1 MSDFD
6 SERLSNLFHKYLK
19 PGKEEIETTAVSD
32 LLKEYDRKKFASITL
47 KEVQN
52 NIDID
57 KYGYVGFAS
66 VENFARN
73 YFMNEPSTSV
83 PEIISLFYN
92 NYSSDKG
99 KRFDNRTDRL
109 IEQEDMS
116 KLLIQLYP
124 DLTQDDAEELS
135 QQLFSSNTSMGSV
148 KKLAEKL
155 TKF

>member
-6 SERLSNLFHKYLK
+6 SERLGTLFNKYLK
-19 PGKEEIETTAVSD
+19 QGKEEIETSVVSD
-32 LLKEYDRKKFASITL
+32 LLKEYDRKKFANITL
-47 KEVQN
+47 KDVQN
-52 NIDID
+52 SIDID
-57 KYGYVGFAS
+57 KYGYVGFSS

-73 YFMNEPSTSV
+73 FFMNESSTAI

-135 QQLFSSNTSMGSV
+135 QQLFSANTSMCSV